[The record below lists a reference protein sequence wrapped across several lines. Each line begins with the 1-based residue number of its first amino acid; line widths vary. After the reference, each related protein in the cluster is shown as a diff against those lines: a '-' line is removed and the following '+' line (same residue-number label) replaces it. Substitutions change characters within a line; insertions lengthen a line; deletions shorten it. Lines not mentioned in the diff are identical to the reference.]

1 MIQEHSQFTTEV
13 DEIIA
18 DITAVWDELNDRS
31 AELEQLLTCGDDN
44 DMFDKSINMI
54 SERVSNIETVLAVE
68 KVPCDLTTAKCY
80 LDERMVCTHLCC

>member
-1 MIQEHSQFTTEV
+1 MRQEHPQFTTEV

-44 DMFDKSINMI
+44 GMFDKSINMI
-54 SERVSNIETVLAVE
+54 SERVSNIETVLAE
-68 KVPCDLTTAKCY
+68 ENVPCDLTTTKCY
-80 LDERMVCTHLCC
+80 LDEHMVCTYVAS